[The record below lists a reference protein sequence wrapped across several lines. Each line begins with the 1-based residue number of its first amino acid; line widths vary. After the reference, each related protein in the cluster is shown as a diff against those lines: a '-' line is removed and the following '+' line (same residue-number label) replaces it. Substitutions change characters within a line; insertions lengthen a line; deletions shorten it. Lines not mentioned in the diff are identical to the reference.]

1 MPERIS
7 GRFYYYEP
15 PIVGAPDRFDGLKR
29 YNGGPIW
36 KMQAVMDKA
45 KPANSPNRQY
55 SMERTRNIGIA
66 AHIDAGK
73 TTTTERILF
82 YTGLIHKIGDVDDGN
97 TVTDWMEQERE
108 RGITITAAAVT
119 CFWTQKK
126 EDGLYKTF
134 TGVPYRVNIIDTPGH
149 VDFTAEVERSMR
161 VLDGAVAVFCGV
173 AGVQPQSE
181 TVWRQATKYKV
192 PRIAFVNKMDRTG
205 ANFENALNDM
215 RKKLNAYAYPIYL
228 PIGAEDKFAGVIDVV
243 NQKAIVW
250 GEGDVAS
257 EGLKYEVKDIPGE
270 LKEKARTALAEL
282 IDAVSNKDDVIA
294 DLVLGDK
301 PVTPEALKAGIRRL
315 TCKIEL
321 VPVLCGSAFKKK
333 GVQPLVD
340 AVIDYLPSP
349 LDVPAAIG
357 HEPDSETAIEIPS
370 DDNAKFCSLAFKL
383 WTDVYAGKL
392 VFFRV
397 YSGQLKKGD
406 TIYNP
411 RTRRRERISRL
422 MVIQG
427 SERKDIDHVYA
438 GDIAAL
444 VGVRNITTGDTL
456 CDEDF
461 DVALEPPTFPE
472 PVISMAVEPKT
483 KADRDKMSEGLQRL
497 AEEDPTFRCFTN
509 EETGQLIIAGM
520 GELHLEIIRDR
531 LFREFKVEANAGA
544 PQLEYRETITKAA
557 EGEGKFIRQ
566 SGGRGQYGHALVTVQ
581 PNEKG
586 KGVEVENKIVGGAIP
601 KEYIPAVIDGIEE
614 AIKGGVYAGFQ
625 VIDIKVQIVDG
636 TFHEVDSNE
645 LAFKMAGIFA
655 LKDAFKKAHP
665 ILLEPIMKVEVTT
678 PDEYQGDLLGDINR
692 RRGMITG
699 IEAKSG
705 QTILNA
711 QVPLAEMFG
720 YATAIRSLSKGRA
733 SYSMEPLT
741 FEQVPTSILNTI
753 LDSAKSKPAARS

>member
-1 MPERIS
+1 MQEQ
-7 GRFYYYEP
+7 
-15 PIVGAPDRFDGLKR
+15 AP
-29 YNGGPIW
+29 
-36 KMQAVMDKA
+36 V
-45 KPANSPNRQY
+45 NSPNRPY
-55 SMERTRNIGIA
+55 TLERTRNIGIA

-97 TVTDWMEQERE
+97 TVTDWMEQEKE
-108 RGITITAAAVT
+108 RGITITSAAVT
-119 CFWTQKK
+119 CFWTQKQTK
-126 EDGLYKTF
+126 PGEDLLYKSF
-134 TGVPYRVNIIDTPGH
+134 VNLGHRINIIDTPGH

-205 ANFENALNDM
+205 ANFENALQDM
-215 RKKLNAYAYPIYL
+215 RNKLKAYAYPIFL
-228 PIGAEDKFAGVIDVV
+228 PIGAEDKFEGVIDVV

-250 GEGDVAS
+250 GPGEVS
-257 EGLKYEVKDIPGE
+257 NEGLNYEVKEIPE
-270 LKEKARTALAEL
+270 ALKAKAAAALKELV
-282 IDAVSNKDDVIA
+282 DAVSNKDDHIA
-294 DLVLGDK
+294 ELVLEEK
-301 PVTPEALKAGIRRL
+301 PIDAPTLKAAIRRL
-315 TCKIEL
+315 TCRIEL

-333 GVQPLVD
+333 GVQTLID
-340 AVIDYLPSP
+340 SVIDYLPSP
-349 LDVPAAIG
+349 
-357 HEPDSETAIEIPS
+357 IEIPPAEGIEPGTSNVVTVQTS
-370 DDNAKFCSLAFKL
+370 DSNKFCSLAFKL
-383 WTDVYAGKL
+383 WTDPYAGKL

-397 YSGQLKKGD
+397 YSGHLKKGD

-411 RTRRRERISRL
+411 RTRKRERVSRL

-427 SERKDIDHVYA
+427 SERKDLDQAFA

-444 VGVRNITTGDTL
+444 VGLRNITTGDTL
-456 CDEDF
+456 CDESF
-461 DVALEPPTFPE
+461 DVTLEPPTFPE

-520 GELHLEIIRDR
+520 GELHLEIIVDR
-531 LFREFKVEANAGA
+531 LKREFKVEANVGA
-544 PQLEYRETITKAA
+544 PQIAYRETITKAA

-566 SGGRGQYGHALVTVQ
+566 SGGRGQYGHACITIE

-586 KGVEVENKIVGGAIP
+586 KGIEIVNKIVGGAIP
-601 KEYIPAVIDGIEE
+601 REYIPAVIDGIEE
-614 AIKGGVYAGFQ
+614 AIRGGVHAGYQ
-625 VIDIKVQIVDG
+625 VIDLKAYIVDG

-655 LKDAFKKAHP
+655 LKEAVRKAGP
-665 ILLEPIMKVEVTT
+665 IILEPIMKVEVTT

-692 RRGMITG
+692 RRGTIIG
-699 IEAKSG
+699 IDAKAG

-711 QVPLAEMFG
+711 HVPLAEMFG

-733 SYSMEPLT
+733 SYSMEPFS
-741 FEQVPTSILNTI
+741 FEQVPSQIEKAI
-753 LDSAKSKPAARS
+753 LDTAAKRPAART

>member
-1 MPERIS
+1 MSAAATES
-7 GRFYYYEP
+7 
-15 PIVGAPDRFDGLKR
+15 VKSANAPG
-29 YNGGPIW
+29 
-36 KMQAVMDKA
+36 
-45 KPANSPNRQY
+45 RQY
-55 SMERTRNIGIA
+55 TMERTRNIGIA

-108 RGITITAAAVT
+108 RGITITSAAVT
-119 CFWTQKK
+119 CFWTQKTAK
-126 EDGLYKTF
+126 PGEDKIYKAF
-134 TGVPYRVNIIDTPGH
+134 NNIPHRVNIIDTPGH

-181 TVWRQATKYKV
+181 TVWRQATKYHV
-192 PRIAFVNKMDRTG
+192 PRIAFVNKMDRIG

-215 RKKLNAYAYPIYL
+215 RTKLRAYAFPIFL
-228 PIGAEDKFAGVIDVV
+228 PLGQGPTEAEGKPVTGGFEGVIDVV
-243 NQKAIVW
+243 NQKVIYW
-250 GEGDVAS
+250 GPGEAN
-257 EGLKYEVKDIPGE
+257 EGLNYEIKDIAPE
-270 LKEKARTALAEL
+270 DQERAKAALAEL
-282 IDAVSNKDDVIA
+282 IDAVSNKDPEIEN
-294 DLVLGDK
+294 LVLEEK
-301 PVTPEALKAGIRRL
+301 PIDAPTLKAAIRRL

-333 GVQPLVD
+333 GVQVLVD
-340 AVIDYLPSP
+340 AVVDYLPSP
-349 LDVPAAIG
+349 LDVPGAEG
-357 HEPDSETAIEIPS
+357 LEVGSLENKVHVETS
-370 DDNAKFCSLAFKL
+370 DNNKFCSLAFKL
-383 WTDVYAGKL
+383 WTDPYAGKL

-411 RTRRRERISRL
+411 RTRKRERVSRL

-427 SERKDIDHVYA
+427 SERKDINEVYA

-444 VGVRNITTGDTL
+444 VGLRNITTGDTL
-456 CDEDF
+456 CDEDY
-461 DVALEPPTFPE
+461 DVTLEPPTFPE

-483 KADRDKMSEGLQRL
+483 KQDRDKLSEGLQRL

-509 EETGQLIIAGM
+509 EETSQLIIAGM
-520 GELHLEIIRDR
+520 GELHLEIIIDR
-531 LFREFKVEANAGA
+531 LKREFKVEANTGA
-544 PQLEYRETITKAA
+544 PQIAYRETITKKA

-566 SGGRGQYGHALVTVQ
+566 SGGKGQYGHACITVE

-586 KGVEVENKIVGGAIP
+586 KGVEVLDEIVGGTIP
-601 KEYIPAVIDGIEE
+601 KEYIPAVISGIEE
-614 AIKGGVYAGFQ
+614 AIKGGVYAGYQ
-625 VIDIKVQIVDG
+625 VIDIKVEVVDG
-636 TFHEVDSNE
+636 SFHEVDSNE
-645 LAFKMAGIFA
+645 LAFRMAGIFA
-655 LKDAFKKAHP
+655 LKDAFKKAGP
-665 ILLEPIMKVEVTT
+665 ILLEPIMKVECTT

-692 RRGMITG
+692 RRGVINS
-699 IEAKSG
+699 IEAKNG
-705 QTILNA
+705 QTVLNA

-741 FEQVPTSILNTI
+741 FSQVPNSVLTTI
-753 LDSAKSKPAARS
+753 MDAASKKPAART

>member
-1 MPERIS
+1 MRKTAETTKS
-7 GRFYYYEP
+7 
-15 PIVGAPDRFDGLKR
+15 V
-29 YNGGPIW
+29 
-36 KMQAVMDKA
+36 
-45 KPANSPNRQY
+45 NSPNREY
-55 SMERTRNIGIA
+55 TLEHTRNIGIA

-108 RGITITAAAVT
+108 RGITITSAAVT

-126 EDGLYKTF
+126 EEGLVKSF
-134 TGVPYRVNIIDTPGH
+134 AGVPHRINIIDTPGH

-161 VLDGAVAVFCGV
+161 VLDGAVAVFCAV

-181 TVWRQATKYKV
+181 TVWRQATKYNV

-205 ANFENALNDM
+205 ANFENALKDM
-215 RKKLNAYAYPIYL
+215 RKKLGAYAYPIFL
-228 PIGAEDKFAGVIDVV
+228 PIGAEDKFEGVIDVV
-243 NQKAIVW
+243 NQKTITW
-250 GEGDVAS
+250 GVGEVVN
-257 EGLKYEVKDIPGE
+257 EGLKYEVKEIPE
-270 LKEKARTALAEL
+270 RLKKKAKAALAEL
-282 IDAVSNKDDVIA
+282 IDAVSNKDDAIAELVI
-294 DLVLGDK
+294 GEK
-301 PVTPEALKAGIRRL
+301 PVEPLALKAAIRRL

-321 VPVLCGSAFKKK
+321 IPVLCGSAFKKK

-340 AVIDYLPSP
+340 AIVDYLPGP
-349 LDVPAAIG
+349 LDVPGAQGVGVDTDKVVHI
-357 HEPDSETAIEIPS
+357 ETSDS
-370 DDNAKFCSLAFKL
+370 NKFCSLAFKL

-397 YSGQLKKGD
+397 YSGTLKKGD

-411 RTRRRERISRL
+411 RTRKRDRVSRL
-422 MVIQG
+422 MIIQG
-427 SERKDIDHVYA
+427 SERKDIDRVYA

-444 VGVRNITTGDTL
+444 VGLRNITTGDTL
-456 CDEDF
+456 CDEDY
-461 DVALEPPTFPE
+461 DVTLEPPTFPE

-483 KADRDKMSEGLQRL
+483 RADRDKMSEGLQRL
-497 AEEDPTFRCFTN
+497 AEEDPTFRCFHN

-520 GELHLEIIRDR
+520 GELHLEIICDR
-531 LFREFKVEANAGA
+531 LKREFKVDANTGA
-544 PQLEYRETITKAA
+544 PQIAYRETITKPAD
-557 EGEGKFIRQ
+557 GEGKFIRQ
-566 SGGRGQYGHALVTVQ
+566 SGGRGQYGHACVQIQ

-586 KGVEVENKIVGGAIP
+586 KGIEIENKIVGGAIP

-614 AIKGGVYAGFQ
+614 AIKGGVYAGYQ
-625 VIDIKVQIVDG
+625 VIDIKVQVTDG

-665 ILLEPIMKVEVTT
+665 ILLEPIMKVEVNT
-678 PDEYQGDLLGDINR
+678 PDEYQGDLLGDISR
-692 RRGMITG
+692 RRGHIVN

-741 FEQVPTSILNTI
+741 FEQVPKAVLSTI
-753 LDSAKSKPAARS
+753 LDQAAKKPAART

>member
-1 MPERIS
+1 
-7 GRFYYYEP
+7 
-15 PIVGAPDRFDGLKR
+15 
-29 YNGGPIW
+29 
-36 KMQAVMDKA
+36 MQE
-45 KPANSPNRQY
+45 KPVNSPNRQY
-55 SMERTRNIGIA
+55 TLDRTRNIGIA

-97 TVTDWMEQERE
+97 TVTDWMEQEKE
-108 RGITITAAAVT
+108 RGITITSAAVT
-119 CFWTQKK
+119 CFWTQKQTK
-126 EDGLYKTF
+126 PGEDQLLKSFLNVGH
-134 TGVPYRVNIIDTPGH
+134 RINIIDTPGH

-215 RKKLNAYAYPIYL
+215 RNKLKAYAYPIFL
-228 PIGAEDKFAGVIDVV
+228 PIGAEDKFEGVIDVV
-243 NQKAIVW
+243 NQKAVVW
-250 GEGDVAS
+250 GAGDIGS
-257 EGLKYEVKDIPGE
+257 EGLNYEVTDIPE
-270 LKEKARTALAEL
+270 ALQARAKDALEEL
-282 IDAVSNKDDVIA
+282 IEAVSNKDDHVA
-294 DLVLGDK
+294 ELVLEEK
-301 PVTPEALKAGIRRL
+301 PVDSITLKAAIRRL

-333 GVQPLVD
+333 GVQLLID
-340 AVIDYLPSP
+340 AVVDYLPSP
-349 LDVPAAIG
+349 LDVPPAEG
-357 HEPDSETAIEIPS
+357 TEPGTENVVRVETS
-370 DDNAKFCSLAFKL
+370 DANKFCSLAFKL
-383 WTDVYAGKL
+383 WTDPYAGKL

-411 RTRRRERISRL
+411 RTRKRERVSRL

-427 SERKDIDHVYA
+427 SERKDIEQAYA

-444 VGVRNITTGDTL
+444 VGLRNITTGDTL
-456 CDEDF
+456 CDENF
-461 DVALEPPTFPE
+461 DVTLEPPTFPE

-520 GELHLEIIRDR
+520 GELHLEIIVDR
-531 LFREFKVEANAGA
+531 LKREFKVEANVGA
-544 PQLEYRETITKAA
+544 PQIAYRETITKAA

-566 SGGRGQYGHALVTVQ
+566 SGGRGQYGHACVEIE

-586 KGVEVENKIVGGAIP
+586 KGIEILNKIVGGAIP
-601 KEYIPAVIDGIEE
+601 KEYIPAVIDGVEE
-614 AIKGGVYAGFQ
+614 AIRGGVHAGYQ
-625 VIDIKVQIVDG
+625 MIDLKVRIVDG

-655 LKDAFKKAHP
+655 LKDAVRKAGP
-665 ILLEPIMKVEVTT
+665 IILEPIMKVEVTT

-692 RRGMITG
+692 RRGTIVG
-699 IEAKSG
+699 IDAKAG
-705 QTILNA
+705 QTILNGH
-711 QVPLAEMFG
+711 VPLAEMFG

-733 SYSMEPLT
+733 SYSMEPFR
-741 FEQVPTSILNTI
+741 FEQVPSQIEKAI
-753 LDSAKSKPAARS
+753 LDTSAKRPAART

>member
-1 MPERIS
+1 ME
-7 GRFYYYEP
+7 
-15 PIVGAPDRFDGLKR
+15 
-29 YNGGPIW
+29 
-36 KMQAVMDKA
+36 AVADKT
-45 KPANSPNRQY
+45 KSANSPNREY
-55 SMERTRNIGIA
+55 TLERTRNIGIA

-108 RGITITAAAVT
+108 RGITITSAAVT
-119 CFWTQKK
+119 CYWTQKQTK
-126 EDGLYKTF
+126 PGEDGLYKAF
-134 TGVPYRVNIIDTPGH
+134 KDVPQRINIIDTPGH

-215 RKKLNAYAYPIYL
+215 RTKLKAYAYPVLL
-228 PIGAEDKFAGVIDVV
+228 PIGAEDHFEGVIDVV

-250 GEGDVAS
+250 GPGDVAN
-257 EGLKYEVKDIPGE
+257 EGLNYEVKDVPAE
-270 LKEKARTALAEL
+270 HKARAAAALAEL
-282 IDAVSNKDDVIA
+282 IDAVSNKDDHIA
-294 DLVLGDK
+294 ELVLEEK
-301 PVTPEALKAGIRRL
+301 PITPPELKAAIRRL

-333 GVQPLVD
+333 GVQPLID
-340 AVIDYLPSP
+340 AVVDYLPGP
-349 LDVPAAIG
+349 LDVPEAEGI
-357 HEPDSETAIEIPS
+357 EPGTENKVVAETS
-370 DDNAKFCSLAFKL
+370 DNAKFCSLAFKL
-383 WTDVYAGKL
+383 WTDPYAGKL

-406 TIYNP
+406 MIYNP
-411 RTRRRERISRL
+411 RTRKRERVSRL
-422 MVIQG
+422 MIIQG
-427 SERKDIDHVYA
+427 SERKDISQVFA

-444 VGVRNITTGDTL
+444 VGLRNITTGDTL

-461 DVALEPPTFPE
+461 EVTLEPPTFPE

-483 KADRDKMSEGLQRL
+483 KQDRDKMSEGLQRL

-509 EETGQLIIAGM
+509 EETSQLIIAGM
-520 GELHLEIIRDR
+520 GELHLEIIIDR
-531 LFREFKVEANAGA
+531 LKREFKVDANTGA
-544 PQLEYRETITKAA
+544 PQIAYRETITKPAD
-557 EGEGKFIRQ
+557 GEGKFIRQ
-566 SGGRGQYGHALVTVQ
+566 SGGRGQYGHACIQIQ

-586 KGVEVENKIVGGAIP
+586 KGVEIENKIVGGAIP

-614 AIKGGVYAGFQ
+614 AIKGGVYAGYQ
-625 VIDIKVQIVDG
+625 VIDIKAQVTDG

-655 LKDAFKKAHP
+655 LKDAFKKAGP
-665 ILLEPIMKVEVTT
+665 ILLEPIMKVECTT
-678 PDEYQGDLLGDINR
+678 PDEYQGDLIGDITR
-692 RRGMITG
+692 RRGHIIN
-699 IEAKSG
+699 IEAKQG
-705 QTILNA
+705 QTVVNA
-711 QVPLAEMFG
+711 NVPLAEMFG

-741 FEQVPTSILNTI
+741 FEQVPNSVLNTI
-753 LDSAKSKPAARS
+753 LDQAAKKPAART

>member
-1 MPERIS
+1 MSAVATEQVKP
-7 GRFYYYEP
+7 
-15 PIVGAPDRFDGLKR
+15 VNAPT
-29 YNGGPIW
+29 
-36 KMQAVMDKA
+36 
-45 KPANSPNRQY
+45 RQY
-55 SMERTRNIGIA
+55 TMERTRNIGIA

-97 TVTDWMEQERE
+97 TVTDWMEQEKE
-108 RGITITAAAVT
+108 RGITITSAAVT
-119 CFWTQKK
+119 CFWTQKATK
-126 EDGLYKTF
+126 PGEDQVFKAF
-134 TGVPYRVNIIDTPGH
+134 RDVPHRINIIDTPGH

-215 RKKLNAYAYPIYL
+215 RTKLRAYAFPVFL
-228 PIGAEDKFAGVIDVV
+228 PIGAEDKFAGLIDVV
-243 NQKAIVW
+243 NQKCFW
-250 GEGDVAS
+250 FGEGDVAN
-257 EGLKYEVKDIPGE
+257 EGLNYEVREIPAE
-270 LKEKARTALAEL
+270 HKERAAAALAEL
-282 IDAVSNKDDVIA
+282 IDAVSNKDDAIA
-294 DLVLGDK
+294 ELVLEEK
-301 PVTPEALKAGIRRL
+301 PITPEILKAAIRRL

-333 GVQPLVD
+333 GVQVLVD
-340 AVIDYLPSP
+340 TVVDYLPSP
-349 LDVPAAIG
+349 LDIPGAEG
-357 HEPDSETAIEIPS
+357 HEVGTENVVKVET
-370 DDNAKFCSLAFKL
+370 DDNNKFCSLAFKL
-383 WTDVYAGKL
+383 WTDPYAGKL

-411 RTRRRERISRL
+411 RTRKRERVSRL
-422 MVIQG
+422 MIIQG
-427 SERKDIDHVYA
+427 SERKDISEVYA

-444 VGVRNITTGDTL
+444 VGLRNITTGDTL
-456 CDEDF
+456 CDENF
-461 DVALEPPTFPE
+461 DVTLEPPTFPE

-483 KADRDKMSEGLQRL
+483 KQDRDKMSEGLQRL

-520 GELHLEIIRDR
+520 GELHLEIIIDR
-531 LFREFKVEANAGA
+531 LKREFKVEANTGA
-544 PQLEYRETITKAA
+544 PQIAYRETVTKDAD
-557 EGEGKFIRQ
+557 GEGKFIRQ
-566 SGGRGQYGHALVTVQ
+566 SGGRGQYGHACIKLQ

-586 KGVEVENKIVGGAIP
+586 KGVEVTNEIVGGTIP

-614 AIKGGVYAGFQ
+614 AIKSGVYAGYQ
-625 VIDIKVQIVDG
+625 VIDVKVQVVDG
-636 TFHEVDSNE
+636 SFHEVDSNE

-655 LKDAFKKAHP
+655 LKDAFKKASP
-665 ILLEPIMKVEVTT
+665 ILLEPIMKVECTT

-692 RRGMITG
+692 RRGVING
-699 IEAKSG
+699 IDAKNG

-741 FEQVPTSILNTI
+741 FEQVPNSVLTTI
-753 LDSAKSKPAARS
+753 LDAASKKPAARS

>member
-1 MPERIS
+1 
-7 GRFYYYEP
+7 
-15 PIVGAPDRFDGLKR
+15 
-29 YNGGPIW
+29 
-36 KMQAVMDKA
+36 
-45 KPANSPNRQY
+45 
-55 SMERTRNIGIA
+55 
-66 AHIDAGK
+66 
-73 TTTTERILF
+73 
-82 YTGLIHKIGDVDDGN
+82 
-97 TVTDWMEQERE
+97 
-108 RGITITAAAVT
+108 
-119 CFWTQKK
+119 
-126 EDGLYKTF
+126 
-134 TGVPYRVNIIDTPGH
+134 

-215 RKKLNAYAYPIYL
+215 RTKLKAYAYPIML
-228 PIGAEDKFAGVIDVV
+228 PIGAEDKFEGVIDIV

-250 GEGDVAS
+250 GPGDVTN
-257 EGLKYEVKDIPGE
+257 EGLKYEIRDLSPEQQDRAQI
-270 LKEKARTALAEL
+270 ALAEL
-282 IDAVSNKDDVIA
+282 IDAVSNKDDTIA
-294 DLVLGDK
+294 EMVLEEK
-301 PVTPEALKAGIRRL
+301 PIDTASLKAAIRRL

-321 VPVLCGSAFKKK
+321 IPVLCGSAFKKK
-333 GVQPLVD
+333 GVQVLVD
-340 AVIDYLPSP
+340 AVVDYLPSP
-349 LDVPAAIG
+349 LDIPAATG
-357 HEPDSETAIEIPS
+357 TEPGTDTVVEVQT

-383 WTDVYAGKL
+383 WTDAYAGKL

-397 YSGQLKKGD
+397 YSGSIGKGD
-406 TIYNP
+406 SIYNP
-411 RTRRRERISRL
+411 RTRKRERVSRL

-427 SERKDIDHVYA
+427 SERKDVERVYS

-444 VGVRNITTGDTL
+444 VGLRNITTGDTL
-456 CDEDF
+456 CDESF
-461 DVALEPPTFPE
+461 DVTLEPPTFPE

-483 KADRDKMSEGLQRL
+483 KQDRDKMSEGLQRL

-531 LFREFKVEANAGA
+531 LMREFKVEANAGA
-544 PQLEYRETITKAA
+544 PQIAYRETITKACD
-557 EGEGKFIRQ
+557 GEGKFIRQ
-566 SGGRGQYGHALVTVQ
+566 SGGRGQYGHACISVQ

-586 KGVEVENKIVGGAIP
+586 KGVEVENKIVGGTIP

-614 AIKGGVYAGFQ
+614 AIKGGIYAGYQ
-625 VIDIKVQIVDG
+625 IIDIKVQVTDG
-636 TFHEVDSNE
+636 SFHEVDSNE

-655 LKDAFKKAHP
+655 MKDAFKKAGP

-692 RRGMITG
+692 RRGVING
-699 IEAKSG
+699 IEAKQG
-705 QTILNA
+705 QTVLNS

-741 FEQVPTSILNTI
+741 FEQVPNSIAEKI
-753 LDSAKSKPAARS
+753 LDAAKAKPAART

>member
-1 MPERIS
+1 MT
-7 GRFYYYEP
+7 
-15 PIVGAPDRFDGLKR
+15 AP
-29 YNGGPIW
+29 
-36 KMQAVMDKA
+36 AVATKS
-45 KPANSPNRQY
+45 PNSPNREY
-55 SMERTRNIGIA
+55 TLERTRNIGIA

-108 RGITITAAAVT
+108 RGITITSAAVT
-119 CFWTQKK
+119 CFWTQKTAK
-126 EDGLYKTF
+126 PGEDKIYKAF
-134 TGVPYRVNIIDTPGH
+134 NNVPHRINIIDTPGH

-181 TVWRQATKYKV
+181 TVWRQATKYNV

-215 RKKLNAYAYPIYL
+215 RTKLKAYAFPVFVPL
-228 PIGAEDKFAGVIDVV
+228 GQGPTEAEGKPVTGGFEGVIDLV
-243 NQKAIVW
+243 NQKTIYW
-250 GEGDVAS
+250 GPGEAN
-257 EGLKYEVKDIPGE
+257 EGLNYEIKDIAPE
-270 LKEKARTALAEL
+270 DQERAKAALAEL
-282 IDAVSNKDDVIA
+282 IDAVSNKDDEIA
-294 DLVLGDK
+294 NLVLEEK
-301 PVTPEALKAGIRRL
+301 PITPPVLKAAIRRL

-333 GVQPLVD
+333 GVQVLVD
-340 AVIDYLPSP
+340 AVVDYLPAP
-349 LDVPAAIG
+349 LDVPPAQG
-357 HEPDSETAIEIPS
+357 LEPGTENVVHVET
-370 DDNAKFCSLAFKL
+370 DDNNKFCSLAFKL
-383 WTDVYAGKL
+383 WTDPYAGKL

-397 YSGQLKKGD
+397 YSGHLKKGD

-411 RTRRRERISRL
+411 RTRKRERVSRL

-427 SERKDIDHVYA
+427 SERKDINEVFA

-444 VGVRNITTGDTL
+444 VGLRNITTGDTL
-456 CDEDF
+456 ADEEF
-461 DVALEPPTFPE
+461 EVTLEPPTFPE

-509 EETGQLIIAGM
+509 EETSQLIIAGM

-531 LFREFKVEANAGA
+531 LMREFKVEANAGA
-544 PQLEYRETITKAA
+544 PQIAYRETITKPAD
-557 EGEGKFIRQ
+557 GEGKFIRQ
-566 SGGRGQYGHALVTVQ
+566 SGGRGQYGHACIQVQ

-586 KGVEVENKIVGGAIP
+586 KGVEVENKIVGGTIP

-614 AIKGGVYAGFQ
+614 AIKGGVYAGYQ
-625 VIDIKVQIVDG
+625 VIDIKVQVTDG
-636 TFHEVDSNE
+636 SFHEVDSNE

-655 LKDAFKKAHP
+655 LKDAFKKAGP
-665 ILLEPIMKVEVTT
+665 ILLEPIMKVELTT
-678 PDEYQGDLLGDINR
+678 PDEYQGDLIGDITR
-692 RRGMITG
+692 RRGMIIN
-699 IEAKSG
+699 IEAKQG
-705 QTILNA
+705 QTIVNA

-741 FEQVPTSILNTI
+741 FEQVPNSIAEKI
-753 LDSAKSKPAARS
+753 LDSAKSKPAART

>member
-1 MPERIS
+1 MS
-7 GRFYYYEP
+7 
-15 PIVGAPDRFDGLKR
+15 
-29 YNGGPIW
+29 
-36 KMQAVMDKA
+36 AVMEDKA
-45 KPANSPNRQY
+45 KPVNAPNRQY
-55 SMERTRNIGIA
+55 TLERTRNIGIA

-82 YTGLIHKIGDVDDGN
+82 YTGLIHRIGDVDDGN

-108 RGITITAAAVT
+108 RGITITSAAVT
-119 CFWTQKK
+119 CFWTQKCIK
-126 EDGLYKTF
+126 PGEDGIYKAF
-134 TGVPYRVNIIDTPGH
+134 QDIPHRINIIDTPGH

-181 TVWRQATKYKV
+181 TVWRQATKYHV
-192 PRIAFVNKMDRTG
+192 PRIAFVNKMDRIG

-215 RKKLNAYAYPIYL
+215 RTKLRAYAFPIFL

-243 NQKAIVW
+243 NQKAVIW
-250 GEGDVAS
+250 GEGDLTT
-257 EGLKYEVKDIPGE
+257 EGLNYEVRDIPAE
-270 LKEKARTALAEL
+270 HKERAAAALAEL

-294 DLVLGDK
+294 EMVLEEK
-301 PVTPEALKAGIRRL
+301 PIDAPTLKAAIRRL

-333 GVQPLVD
+333 AVQVLLD
-340 AVIDYLPSP
+340 AVVDYLPGP
-349 LDVPAAIG
+349 LDVPGAEG
-357 HEPDSETAIEIPS
+357 LEVGTENVVHVETSDS
-370 DDNAKFCSLAFKL
+370 NKFCSLAFKL

-406 TIYNP
+406 NIYNP
-411 RTRRRERISRL
+411 RTRRRERVSRL

-427 SERKDIDHVYA
+427 SERKDINEVFA

-444 VGVRNITTGDTL
+444 VGLRNITTGDTL
-456 CDEDF
+456 CDEDY
-461 DVALEPPTFPE
+461 DVTLEPPTFPE

-483 KADRDKMSEGLQRL
+483 KQDRVKMSEGLQRL

-520 GELHLEIIRDR
+520 GELHLEIICDR
-531 LFREFKVEANAGA
+531 LKREFKVDANTGA
-544 PQLEYRETITKAA
+544 PQIAYRETITKPA

-566 SGGRGQYGHALVTVQ
+566 SGGRGQYGHACVTVQ

-614 AIKGGVYAGFQ
+614 AIKGGVYAGYQ
-625 VIDIKVQIVDG
+625 VIDIKVQVVDG

-655 LKDAFKKAHP
+655 LKDAFKKAGP

-678 PDEYQGDLLGDINR
+678 PGEYQGDLVGDISR
-692 RRGMITG
+692 RRGAIQSIDSKTG
-699 IEAKSG
+699 QVIVSAH
-705 QTILNA
+705 
-711 QVPLAEMFG
+711 VPLAEMFG

-741 FEQVPTSILNTI
+741 FEQVPNSVLTTI
-753 LDSAKSKPAARS
+753 LDAASKKPAART